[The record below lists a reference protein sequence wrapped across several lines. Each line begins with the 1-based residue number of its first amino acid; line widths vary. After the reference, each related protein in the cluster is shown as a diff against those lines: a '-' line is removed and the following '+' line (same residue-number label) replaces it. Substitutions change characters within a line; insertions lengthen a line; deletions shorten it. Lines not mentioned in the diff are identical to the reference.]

1 MNLYRITTT
10 DDVRYE
16 PLMRLFMDS
25 FPENER
31 RPREWFDRLVREEQ
45 RFHCLTYGDGD
56 GMLCY
61 WDLVCLC
68 EGVERRFAYVEYLAV
83 REERRGGGI
92 GTRVMREFLGSMADV
107 PVVLE
112 VELPVCQLTRRRVGF
127 YEKLGLRLMPDFYVQ
142 PSYGVVPGLE
152 MKLMVYAPCGMGG
165 MTMGDMAGVLHK
177 EVYGAVNLQK

>member
-1 MNLYRITTT
+1 
-10 DDVRYE
+10 
-16 PLMRLFMDS
+16 
-25 FPENER
+25 
-31 RPREWFDRLVREEQ
+31 
-45 RFHCLTYGDGD
+45 
-56 GMLCY
+56 MLCY
-61 WDLVCLC
+61 LDLVWLC